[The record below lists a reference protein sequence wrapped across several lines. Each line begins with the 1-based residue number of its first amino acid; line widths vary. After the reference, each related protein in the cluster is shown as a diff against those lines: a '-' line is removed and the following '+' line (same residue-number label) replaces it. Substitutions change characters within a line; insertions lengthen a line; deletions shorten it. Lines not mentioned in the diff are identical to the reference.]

1 MQTRNPDPF
10 VIPNIIPA
18 TKWQSNPIRYIMQSD
33 SGCFPP
39 TSTIKISISA
49 SDPQYSVRSLLEDK
63 ESSYDISFLPPP
75 PPPTSV
81 SLIVM
86 ATTISIFHFQSIF
99 SPPNSHYLSRR
110 SAFAYHR
117 RSTRPRLRL
126 PLPIL
131 ASAVAL
137 ESTNGAVAT
146 SSKDA
151 EQYGRKYFPLAAVVG
166 QVILKFEI

>member
-1 MQTRNPDPF
+1 MQTRNPDPI

-39 TSTIKISISA
+39 TSTNSLGLSI
-49 SDPQYSVRSLLEDK
+49 QSVSLLEDK

-75 PPPTSV
+75 PTSV
-81 SLIVM
+81 SLM

-137 ESTNGAVAT
+137 ESTNGAVAM